1 VHVDVTQSAAEI
13 LRRRKGGGGDLDDA
27 AVSLTLADGSTF
39 EHTGLLTAAEPHV
52 DEQTGVV
59 VLRIEFVNPDM
70 LLLPGMYVQVEMPTR
85 KVENAFLV
93 PQEAVT
99 RDRRGN
105 PQTMVV
111 GEDGTVEL
119 RALTLLQDHG
129 ADWVVTE
136 GVSAGDKVIVEG
148 LQKAAPGAQ
157 VSPQE
162 RERTASAAAPAE

>member
-1 VHVDVTQSAAEI
+1 
-13 LRRRKGGGGDLDDA
+13 
-27 AVSLTLADGSTF
+27 
-39 EHTGLLTAAEPHV
+39 
-52 DEQTGVV
+52 
-59 VLRIEFVNPDM
+59 
-70 LLLPGMYVQVEMPTR
+70 
-85 KVENAFLV
+85 
-93 PQEAVT
+93 
-99 RDRRGN
+99 
-105 PQTMVV
+105 MVV